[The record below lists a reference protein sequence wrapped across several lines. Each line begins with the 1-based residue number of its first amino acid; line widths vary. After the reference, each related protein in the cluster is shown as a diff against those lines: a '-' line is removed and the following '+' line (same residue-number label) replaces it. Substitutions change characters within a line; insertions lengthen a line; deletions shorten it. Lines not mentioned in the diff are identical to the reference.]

1 MSRKFSISVACLAI
15 AVSLM
20 VPATSGAAGGLTAQL
35 AADACKAEKSKL
47 GKKGFAKR
55 YGAKK
60 PLKACAKKAKA
71 DANKAV
77 SEATDECLL
86 ELQEYGDEEF
96 YADWGT
102 FSACVEDYAAWI
114 MDGGGFEEDDS
125 EDDEDAGVL

>member
-1 MSRKFSISVACLAI
+1 V
-15 AVSLM
+15 
-20 VPATSGAAGGLTAQL
+20 VPATSGAAGGLTGQL
-35 AADACKAEKSKL
+35 AADACKAEKAKL

-60 PLKACAKKAKA
+60 PMKVCAKKAKA

-114 MDGGGFEEDDS
+114 MDGGGFEEDES
-125 EDDEDAGVL
+125 EGDGDEGVI